1 MLFIFSFSEPE
12 TIRYKYRSNVS
23 CSYYLKALAR
33 RFCKI
38 FTSRTS
44 RQKRENGATQRENTL
59 IITPHRSS
67 PLSPSRIRCERQERE
82 REIFFNSRS
91 RTQVGVANECEFY
104 IVDPRARAVFTK
116 ESTLSRYFHGA
127 ACENV
132 NFILPP
138 YRQILYAISVR
149 FLDGIEYAL
158 TARGADR
165 ADKSARMLAISKE
178 LLHGSY
184 GVIRM
189 EICINRRCI
198 PNSRRKRDI

>member
-23 CSYYLKALAR
+23 CSYYLIALAR

-44 RQKRENGATQRENTL
+44 RQKRENGATQRENAL

-104 IVDPRARAVFTK
+104 IVDPRAGGVYERINFIPLFPWGCMRKCQLYIATASPDIICDIGAFPRRDRIRIDRERGRSGRQIRAYARDIEGVFTRVVWRDSHGNLHK
-116 ESTLSRYFHGA
+116 STMH
-127 ACENV
+127 
-132 NFILPP
+132 
-138 YRQILYAISVR
+138 
-149 FLDGIEYAL
+149 
-158 TARGADR
+158 
-165 ADKSARMLAISKE
+165 SKFA
-178 LLHGSY
+178 S
-184 GVIRM
+184 
-189 EICINRRCI
+189 
-198 PNSRRKRDI
+198 